1 MERMKI
7 ALLLALS
14 LCAGALAP
22 AANAS
27 VLYKSVAPN
36 GVVTFSDT
44 PPDNSDRVERIPM
57 TFSAQQPSGGY
68 TASGSSDGMPIYG
81 SNPQQ
86 VAVANFEDLKSFD
99 VAVAEA
105 NERVDRAERA
115 LAEAR
120 SATISRFE
128 GLRLA
133 GARPGPD
140 DVARIEASKRD
151 VLLARQSLL
160 ETLRAKNRSTR

>member
-1 MERMKI
+1 MKI
-7 ALLLALS
+7 ALALAVSLS
-14 LCAGALAP
+14 AAALAP

-27 VLYKSVAPN
+27 VLYKSVGAN
-36 GVVTFSDT
+36 GVVMFSDT
-44 PPDNSDRVERIPM
+44 PPANSDRVERIPM
-57 TFSAQQPSGGY
+57 TFSGPSSNGYVSSGG
-68 TASGSSDGMPIYG
+68 SNDGSPIYG
-81 SNPQQ
+81 SNTQV
-86 VAVANFEDLKSFD
+86 VAVANFDDLKSFD

-120 SATISRFE
+120 AATLSRFE

-133 GARPGPD
+133 GARPNPD

-160 ETLRAKNRSTR
+160 ETLRARNRRP

>member
-1 MERMKI
+1 MKI
-7 ALLLALS
+7 PLALALS
-14 LCAGALAP
+14 LSAVALAP
-22 AANAS
+22 AASAS

-36 GVVTFSDT
+36 GVVMFSDT
-44 PPDNSDRVERIPM
+44 PPDNSDHVERIPM
-57 TFSAQQPSGGY
+57 TFSGQASNGYTSSGG
-68 TASGSSDGMPIYG
+68 SDGAPIYG
-81 SNPQQ
+81 SDPAQV
-86 VAVANFEDLKSFD
+86 VAVANFDDLKSFD

-115 LAEAR
+115 LAESRA
-120 SATISRFE
+120 ATLSRFE

-133 GARPGPD
+133 GARPNAD

-160 ETLRAKNRSTR
+160 ETLRARNRNP

>member
-1 MERMKI
+1 MKI
-7 ALLLALS
+7 ARAIAASLAL
-14 LCAGALAP
+14 AIAAAP
-22 AANAS
+22 ACAN

-44 PPDNSDRVERIPM
+44 PPDNADLVERIPM
-57 TFSAQQPSGGY
+57 TFSGQPSDGY
-68 TASGSSDGMPIYG
+68 TAAGSGDGMPIYG
-81 SNPQQ
+81 DNPSQ
-86 VAVANFEDLKSFD
+86 VAVANFEELKAFD

-115 LAEAR
+115 LAAAR
-120 SATISRFE
+120 AATLSRRE

-133 GARPGPD
+133 GAQLTRD
-140 DVARIEASKRD
+140 DIARIESIKRD

-160 ETLRAKNRSTR
+160 ETLRARNPKP

>member
-1 MERMKI
+1 MECMKI
-7 ALLLALS
+7 ALALAVCLS
-14 LCAGALAP
+14 AAALAP
-22 AANAS
+22 AASAS

-36 GVVTFSDT
+36 GVVMFSDT
-44 PPDNSDRVERIPM
+44 PPADSDRVERIPM
-57 TFSAQQPSGGY
+57 TFSGQSSNGYTSSGG
-68 TASGSSDGMPIYG
+68 SGDGAPIYG
-81 SNPQQ
+81 SNPSQV
-86 VAVANFEDLKSFD
+86 VAVANFDDLKSFD

-120 SATISRFE
+120 AATLSRFE

-133 GARPGPD
+133 GARPNAD

-160 ETLRAKNRSTR
+160 ETLRARNRKP

>member
-1 MERMKI
+1 MEGMKVALAI
-7 ALLLALS
+7 AVSLS
-14 LCAGALAP
+14 LGALAP
-22 AANAS
+22 AADAN
-27 VLYKSVAPN
+27 VLYRSVGSN
-36 GVVTFSDT
+36 GVVMFSDT
-44 PPDNSDRVERIPM
+44 PPENADRVERIPM
-57 TFSAQQPSGGY
+57 TFQGQTSNGFTS
-68 TASGSSDGMPIYG
+68 SGSSSGMPIYG
-81 SNPQQ
+81 ANPTP
-86 VAVANFEDLKSFD
+86 VAVGNFEELKSFD

-133 GARPGPD
+133 GARPTAED
-140 DVARIEASKRD
+140 IARIESSKRD

-160 ETLRAKNRSTR
+160 ETLRARNGKP

>member
-1 MERMKI
+1 MKI
-7 ALLLALS
+7 ALVLAASLAL
-14 LCAGALAP
+14 GALAP
-22 AANAS
+22 SAHAS

-57 TFSAQQPSGGY
+57 TFSGQPSNGY
-68 TASGSSDGMPIYG
+68 TSSGSASGLPIYG
-81 SNPQQ
+81 TNPSH
-86 VAVANFEDLKSFD
+86 VAVANFDDLKSFD
-99 VAVAEA
+99 LAVAEA

-120 SATISRFE
+120 SNTISRLE

-133 GARPGPD
+133 GARPNAG

-160 ETLRAKNRSTR
+160 ETLRARNRHP